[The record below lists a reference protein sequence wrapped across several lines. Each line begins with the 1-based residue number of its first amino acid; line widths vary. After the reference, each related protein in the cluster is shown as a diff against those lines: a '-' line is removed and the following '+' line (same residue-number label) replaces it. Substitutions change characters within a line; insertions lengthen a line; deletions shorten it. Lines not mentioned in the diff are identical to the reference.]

1 MKLKSLSLLAG
12 AIALTV
18 TAMPFA
24 VQAQM
29 TPSSS
34 LQMAQMMGGR
44 RRGMKGAWERL
55 NLTDAQKAQMQTIR
69 SNTRDKIAAVLT
81 PEQKAKV
88 EDAKQGGLEQMK
100 KKVWADLNLTEQ
112 QKTQIRQ
119 IRESS
124 KEQMLQVLT
133 PEQRQQLEE
142 MRENMPLRRGRP
154 NFQ

>member
-1 MKLKSLSLLAG
+1 MRLKSLSLLAG

-18 TAMPFA
+18 TTIPFA
-24 VQAQM
+24 VQAQIAR
-29 TPSSS
+29 SSS
-34 LQMAQMMGGR
+34 PQMAQMMGGER
-44 RRGMKGAWERL
+44 GGMKGPWQRL

-69 SNTRDKIAAVLT
+69 SNTRDKIEAVLT
-81 PEQKAKV
+81 PEQKEA
-88 EDAKQGGLEQMK
+88 AQNQMK
-100 KKVWADLNLTEQ
+100 KKVWADLTEE

-119 IRESS
+119 IRELS

-142 MRENMPLRRGRP
+142 TRENMRSRRGRP